1 MPDRGSITGL
11 IADLKEGDGVTRAQQ
26 ELWDRYFHRVVAL
39 ARKKLEG
46 VRRTAEDEED
56 VAVSVLKS
64 LFLRIG
70 TNRLPVLRD
79 RNNLWPLLVKITACK
94 AINLRNR
101 NAAAKRGGHKHRR
114 GSTSPLKGPGDAGDA
129 AWQIDELVAQEPTPQ
144 FSAQVAEQYEQLLSA
159 LPESLKLVA
168 QRKVEAYTNAEIAAE
183 LGVVERTIERKLK
196 LIRGIWE
203 KVLAETDTV

>member
-1 MPDRGSITGL
+1 MADRGSITGL
-11 IADLKEGDGVTRAQQ
+11 IADLKEGEGVTRAQQ

-39 ARKKLEG
+39 ARKKLQG
-46 VRRTAEDEED
+46 VMRAAEDEED
-56 VAVSVLKS
+56 VAASVLKS

-70 TNRLPVLRD
+70 TNRLPVLAD

-101 NAAAKRGGHKHRR
+101 MGAAKRGGRTK
-114 GSTSPLKGPGDAGDA
+114 PGDAAPGHAGSRRA
-129 AWQIDELVAQEPTPQ
+129 AFPIDELVAQDPTPQ
-144 FSAQVAEQYEQLLSA
+144 FSAQVAEEYERLVSA
-159 LPESLKLVA
+159 LPDSLKLVA
-168 QRKVEAYTNAEIAAE
+168 QRKVEAHTNAEIAAE

-203 KVLAETDTV
+203 QVLADAESA

>member
-1 MPDRGSITGL
+1 MSDRGSITNL
-11 IADLKEGDGVTRAQQ
+11 IADLKEGEGVTRAQQ
-26 ELWDRYFHRVVAL
+26 DLWDRYFQRVVAL
-39 ARKKLEG
+39 ARRKLEG

-94 AINLRNR
+94 AVNLRNR
-101 NAAAKRGGHKHRR
+101 NAAAKRGGRKHRR
-114 GSTSPLKGPGDAGDA
+114 GSTSPLKGSRDA

-144 FSAQVAEQYEQLLSA
+144 FSALVAEEYEQLLTA
-159 LPESLKLVA
+159 LPESLRLVA

-203 KVLAETDTV
+203 KVLAETDSV

>member
-11 IADLKEGDGVTRAQQ
+11 IADLKEGEGVTRAQQ

-46 VRRTAEDEED
+46 VRRATEDEED

-94 AINLRNR
+94 VINLRNR
-101 NAAAKRGGHKHRR
+101 NAAVKRGGRR
-114 GSTSPLKGPGDAGDA
+114 LRDGSTPPHKKSGDT
-129 AWQIDELVAQEPTPQ
+129 WQIDELIAQEPTPQ
-144 FSAQVAEQYEQLLSA
+144 FSAQVAEEYEQLVSA
-159 LPESLKLVA
+159 LPDSLKLVA

-196 LIRGIWE
+196 LIRATWE
-203 KVLAETDTV
+203 KVLAQIDST

>member
-1 MPDRGSITGL
+1 
-11 IADLKEGDGVTRAQQ
+11 LKEGEGVTRAQQ

-46 VRRTAEDEED
+46 VRRATEDEED

-94 AINLRNR
+94 VINLRNR
-101 NAAAKRGGHKHRR
+101 NAAVKRGGRR
-114 GSTSPLKGPGDAGDA
+114 LRDGSTPPHKKSGDA
-129 AWQIDELVAQEPTPQ
+129 ACQIDELIAQEPTPQ
-144 FSAQVAEQYEQLLSA
+144 FSAQVAEEYEQLVSA
-159 LPESLKLVA
+159 LPDSLKLVA

-196 LIRGIWE
+196 LIRAIWE
-203 KVLAETDTV
+203 KVLAQIDST